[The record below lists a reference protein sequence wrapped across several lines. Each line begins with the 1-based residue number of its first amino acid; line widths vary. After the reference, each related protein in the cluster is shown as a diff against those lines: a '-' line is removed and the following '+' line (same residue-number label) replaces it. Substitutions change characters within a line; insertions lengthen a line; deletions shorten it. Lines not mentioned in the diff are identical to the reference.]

1 MKIATLV
8 MALSLALTG
17 SAFAQDQA
25 QEKKETDR
33 NPQTGK
39 EIKDTQRAGKFKA
52 GKALADTVKA
62 KAQDPDY
69 LDDDDDGDGLGDV
82 DGDGVGDLARE
93 EAHELGHTVQQE
105 QGVDPTKRKRPG
117 RAKYGDITL
126 KKGATEAADATD
138 TDEKP
143 KKADKKKGDNN

>member
-1 MKIATLV
+1 MKIATLI
-8 MALSLALTG
+8 MAVSLALTG

-25 QEKKETDR
+25 QAEQETDR

-39 EIKDTQRAGKFKA
+39 EIKDAQRAGKFKA

-62 KAQDPDY
+62 KAPDPDY

-93 EAHELGHTVQQE
+93 EAHEAAHTVQQKE
-105 QGVDPTKRKRPG
+105 GADATKRKRPG
-117 RAKYGDITL
+117 RTKYGDITL
-126 KKGATEAADATD
+126 KKGATAAGDATD

>member
-1 MKIATLV
+1 MKIATLI
-8 MALSLALTG
+8 MAISLVLTG

-25 QEKKETDR
+25 QTQD
-33 NPQTGK
+33 QTK
-39 EIKDTQRAGKFKA
+39 DEAKDTQRAGKFKA